1 MEMKKCPDCKGDFER
16 GCIVDVGYGAVMVQR
31 YARSDVKDINA
42 VVMGVN
48 EEKFYDLRKVITY
61 RCTKCN
67 RLFSYA
73 LNTVLVADVGR
84 RTKKYVFV
92 VLGISLLLFFIIYVM
107 IVSSL

>member
-1 MEMKKCPDCKGDFER
+1 MKKCPDCKGDFEK
-16 GCIVDVGYGAVMVQR
+16 GCIVDAGYGAVTVQR
-31 YARSDVKDINA
+31 YARSDVKDTKA

-48 EEKFYDLRKVITY
+48 EEDFYDLRKVVTY

-73 LNTVLVADVGR
+73 LNTVLVEDVGK
-84 RTKKYVFV
+84 RTKKHLYV